1 MDVACDTISLNRMHK
16 LYTIGYTIFVAIV
29 IFIAVV
35 ILASVLPI
43 PGKLEIKIVQSGS
56 MEPTIKTG
64 ALVVIKPETTYK
76 EGDIITFGKDTKKDV
91 PTTHRITA
99 IRVESG
105 VVIYTVKGDANNS
118 PDPREVKQNE
128 IIGKV
133 IFSVPYLGYIM
144 DFAKQPLGFALLIG
158 LPALYIVYDEVAKI
172 VVEVREMKK
181 TRLRRQEK
189 EEDNIDNDT

>member
-1 MDVACDTISLNRMHK
+1 MQK

-64 ALVVIKPETTYK
+64 SLAVIKPESSYK
-76 EGDIITFGKDTKKDV
+76 VGDVVTFGKDTKTEV
-91 PTTHRITA
+91 PTTHRIIA
-99 IRVESG
+99 DRVENG
-105 VVIYTVKGDANNS
+105 VLIYTTKGDANE
-118 PDPREVKQNE
+118 DKDTREVRKDE
-128 IIGKV
+128 IIGKT

-144 DFAKQPLGFALLIG
+144 DFAKKPLGFTLLIG

-172 VVEVREMKK
+172 VGEVKK
-181 TRLRRQEK
+181 IKKKKLSENENK
-189 EEDNIDNDT
+189 ENI